1 MCSMLDNQPP
11 TRCQPLPQVD
21 EATDRPQDP
30 PVIKSVEV
38 LWNPFDDIVPR
49 TTPQERQAQEQFK

>member
-1 MCSMLDNQPP
+1 L
-11 TRCQPLPQVD
+11 QVD
-21 EATDRPQDP
+21 KETDRPADP
-30 PVIKSVEV
+30 PVVKSVEV